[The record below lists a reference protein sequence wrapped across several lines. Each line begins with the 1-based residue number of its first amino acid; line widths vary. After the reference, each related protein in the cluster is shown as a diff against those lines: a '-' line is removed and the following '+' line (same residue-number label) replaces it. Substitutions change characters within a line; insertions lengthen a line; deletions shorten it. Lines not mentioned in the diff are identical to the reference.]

1 MEIGRL
7 LNKDI
12 SVQIEDNII
21 SLINIINKVELAQF
35 NLDNKTIWINSGG
48 YLNKIEY
55 NKRNPRN
62 N

>member
-7 LNKDI
+7 LNKDV

-35 NLDNKTIWINSGG
+35 NLEDKTIWINPGG